1 VNEREYI
8 RVLKMLYDGAN
19 DYTIKVW
26 SKEPSYSN
34 IQRHIRLIKSY
45 GYAEV
50 HYTCRFSDKDNLNN
64 LISGNNIII
73 IDQEDAIKKCIEMN
87 RLDLLKTIEK
97 GI

>member
-8 RVLKMLYDGAN
+8 RVLKILYDGAN

-34 IQRHIRLIKSY
+34 IQRTIRLVKSY
-45 GYAEV
+45 GYSEIY
-50 HYTCRFSDKDNLNN
+50 YTCTFSNKDFLRKMEYSNDIKIL
-64 LISGNNIII
+64 
-73 IDQEDAIKKCIEMN
+73 DQEDVINKCIEKN
-87 RLDLLKTIEK
+87 RLDLLKIIEK

>member
-8 RVLKMLYDGAN
+8 RVLKILYDGAN

-34 IQRHIRLIKSY
+34 IQRHIRLVKSY
-45 GYAEV
+45 GYDEV
-50 HYTCRFSDKDNLNN
+50 YYTCRFSEKDNLNN
-64 LISGNNIII
+64 LLSNNNIII
-73 IDQEDAIKKCIEMN
+73 FDQEDAIKKCIEIN
-87 RLDLLKTIEK
+87 RLDLLKIIEK

>member
-8 RVLKMLYDGAN
+8 RVLKILYDGAN

-34 IQRHIRLIKSY
+34 IQRIIRLVKSY
-45 GYAEV
+45 GYNQIY
-50 HYTCRFSDKDNLNN
+50 YTCRFSDKDMVKRLEENN
-64 LISGNNIII
+64 HINIY
-73 IDQEDAIKKCIEMN
+73 DVDDAIKKCQEID
-87 RLDLLKTIEK
+87 RLDLLKIIEK